1 MSRKRTNVSL
11 DPNVY
16 ERAKELGINISQ
28 TTEAALQIR
37 IKSVRTGSTADGTP
51 APLGLAV
58 AQMDTATLT
67 ASVSH
72 QLDAD
77 EFLHEFEQ
85 TCRIDRG
92 LADSTTTER
101 MRYATK
107 LVEYLEGHP
116 LTATKQDLR
125 EFIQQY
131 DDENAV
137 KTVRVIYGQYF
148 DTALAESFTAPSSPP
163 QPKQTPDKTALR
175 AVYREINS
183 AKHQVAFLLFATSG
197 LRRRELMELTPA
209 DLDLDNRAI
218 YPAPDD
224 GQTTKRQ
231 WMTFYSSH
239 AENRLRRVFDLEEMR
254 ANEPF
259 FTCHPDTLSRSIKR
273 ASQRVETMTIT
284 PQLLRVWFCHEMGQ
298 LGVADRYI
306 DAFCGRTSRTVLA
319 KHYTD
324 YTPENLQSIYEDAG
338 ISVLE

>member
-16 ERAKELGINISQ
+16 EKAKELGINISQ
-28 TTEAALQIR
+28 TAEVALQIR
-37 IKSVRTGSTADGTP
+37 IESVRTGPTADGTP
-51 APLGLAV
+51 APLGLAI

-72 QLDAD
+72 QLDPD

-85 TCRIDRG
+85 TVRIDWEF
-92 LADSTTTER
+92 ADSTIKER
-101 MRYATK
+101 MRYAEK
-107 LVEYLEGHP
+107 LVDHLEGHP

-125 EFIQQY
+125 EFVQQY

-137 KTVRVIYGQYF
+137 KTVRVIYRRYF
-148 DTALAESFTAPSSPP
+148 ETDLADSFTAPASPP
-163 QPKQTPDKTALR
+163 QPKRTPDKAALR
-175 AVYREINS
+175 KVYREINS
-183 AKHQVAFLLFATSG
+183 EKYQVAFLLLATSG

-209 DLDLDNRAI
+209 DFDLENRAI

-231 WMTFYSSH
+231 WMTFYSPDT
-239 AENRLRRVFDLEEMR
+239 EKRLQQVFDPKQMKPS
-254 ANEPF
+254 EPL

-273 ASQRVETMTIT
+273 ASKRAGTMTVT

-324 YTPENLQSIYEDAG
+324 YTPQNLQEIYENAG
-338 ISVLE
+338 MSILA